1 MITEYGV
8 GWNSN
13 GNKVCSGV
21 SELVFEDELFG
32 FELPEQLLSSSSSGG
47 ADEDFDFFED
57 FIIVAKSKAS
67 VELQLS

>member
-13 GNKVCSGV
+13 GSNVCSGV

-32 FELPEQLLSSSSSGG
+32 FVLPEQLLSSSSSG
-47 ADEDFDFFED
+47 ADDDDFDFFED

-67 VELQLS
+67 VALQLS